1 MSTKN
6 KKIDAPQVIEHD
18 IEDEA
23 AEEARAAELKKDEL
37 EKDAD
42 TSVDTVE
49 IEVTLANGQPLTLEV
64 IKDQNDWSYSAVE
77 AMAEMNYAVLVN
89 AILTPT
95 SKLKLKMAGAR
106 VRDFEVITDKVSSAI
121 GVIKAELDAEK
132 KK

>member
-1 MSTKN
+1 MSK
-6 KKIDAPQVIEHD
+6 KKIDAPHVVEHD
-18 IEDEA
+18 VEDGA
-23 AEEARAAELKKDEL
+23 VEEARAAEL
-37 EKDAD
+37 EKDVLKKGED
-42 TSVDTVE
+42 TSADTVE

-106 VRDFEVITDKVSSAI
+106 VRDFEVITDKVSAAI
-121 GVIKAELDAEK
+121 GAIKAEQDEK
-132 KK
+132 K

>member
-1 MSTKN
+1 MATKN

-23 AEEARAAELKKDEL
+23 SEEARAAELATAI
-37 EKDAD
+37 DAE
-42 TSVDTVE
+42 TVE
-49 IEVTLANGQPLTLEV
+49 IEVTLSNGVPLTLDV
-64 IKDQNDWSYSAVE
+64 IRDQGDWSYSAVE

-89 AILTPT
+89 AILTPA